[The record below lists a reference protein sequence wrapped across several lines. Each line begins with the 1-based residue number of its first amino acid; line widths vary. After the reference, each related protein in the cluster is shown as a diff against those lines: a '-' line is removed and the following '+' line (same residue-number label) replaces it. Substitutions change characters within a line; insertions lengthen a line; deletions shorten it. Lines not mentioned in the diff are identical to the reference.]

1 MENIVNEK
9 RKSQVIVSYLY
20 IYIYI
25 DIYSHFPIYISVP
38 RILNIILNMRSMHTP
53 LLRVC
58 KRGMI

>member
-9 RKSQVIVSYLY
+9 RKSQVIVSYL
-20 IYIYI
+20 YIYI